1 MKYQAA
7 GAGTDGISPGK
18 GFRMLRLA
26 ALLLLVSC
34 ASRNTTPAAQAS
46 GPISADALMAH
57 VSVLAAD
64 SMRGRLT
71 GSPEAAETRAYIAR
85 QFGQAGVQ
93 RVGISFEHPTETLNR
108 RDSTVRRATNIV
120 GVVRGRANPDRYIV
134 VTAHY
139 DHVGVRNGEIY
150 NGADDNASGTGALI
164 ELARWFAAH
173 PPQNSIL
180 FVAFDAEEGGLIG
193 ARGFV
198 EHPPVPLASMA
209 LNVNMDM
216 VGRNDRNELFA
227 SGTSHYPFLR
237 PYLDSVASRSSITL
251 RFGHD
256 DPNGPR
262 AEDWTGQSDH
272 GAFHAA
278 GIPFVYFGVEDH
290 PDYHRPT
297 DDVERVMPA
306 FYAGAANTVLDA
318 IRVFDRNLSALPRR

>member
-1 MKYQAA
+1 
-7 GAGTDGISPGK
+7 
-18 GFRMLRLA
+18 MLRLA
-26 ALLLLVSC
+26 AVLLIVSC
-34 ASRNTTPAAQAS
+34 ASPNTTPSGQAS
-46 GPISADALMAH
+46 GPISADALMSH

-64 SMRGRLT
+64 SMRGRLS

-85 QFGQAGVQ
+85 QFGRAGLQ
-93 RVGISFEHPTETLNR
+93 RVGVSFEHPTEITSP
-108 RDSTVRRATNIV
+108 RDSSVRRATNIV
-120 GVVRGRANPDRYIV
+120 GLVRGRAHRDQYIV

-164 ELARWFAAH
+164 EMARWFAAH
-173 PPQNSIL
+173 PPQSSIL
-180 FVAFDAEEGGLIG
+180 FVALDYEEGGLNG

-198 EHPPVPLASMA
+198 AHPPVPLSQIV

-216 VGRNDRNELFA
+216 VGRNARNELFA

-237 PYLDSVASRSSITL
+237 PYLDSAAARSSITL

-262 AEDWTGQSDH
+262 TDDWTTQSDH
-272 GAFHAA
+272 YAFHTAN
-278 GIPFVYFGVEDH
+278 IPFVYFGVEDH

-297 DDVERVMPA
+297 DDVERLMPT
-306 FYAGAANTVLDA
+306 FYAGAVNTILDA
-318 IRVFDRNLSALPRR
+318 LRVFDRNLAAFPQR

>member
-1 MKYQAA
+1 
-7 GAGTDGISPGK
+7 
-18 GFRMLRLA
+18 MLRLA
-26 ALLLLVSC
+26 AVLLLVAC
-34 ASRNTTPAAQAS
+34 APANTTPSGQAS
-46 GPISADALMAH
+46 GPISPDALMSH

-64 SMRGRLT
+64 SMRGRLS

-85 QFGQAGVQ
+85 QFGQAGLR
-93 RVGISFEHPTETLNR
+93 RVGVSFEHPTEITSP

-120 GVVRGRANPDRYIV
+120 GMVRGRTNPDRYIV

-164 ELARWFAAH
+164 EMARWFASH

-180 FVAFDAEEGGLIG
+180 FVALDYEEGGLNG

-198 EHPPVPLASMA
+198 ARPPVPLSQIA

-216 VGRNDRNELFA
+216 VGRNAKNELFA

-237 PYLDSVASRSSITL
+237 PYLDSAAARSSITL

-262 AEDWTGQSDH
+262 TDDWTTQSDH
-272 GAFHAA
+272 YAFHAA
-278 GIPFVYFGVEDH
+278 KIPFVYFGVEDH

-297 DDVERVMPA
+297 DDVERLMPT
-306 FYAGAANTVLDA
+306 FYAGAVNTILDA
-318 IRVFDRNLSALPRR
+318 LRVLDRNLSA

>member
-1 MKYQAA
+1 
-7 GAGTDGISPGK
+7 
-18 GFRMLRLA
+18 MLRLA
-26 ALLLLVSC
+26 AVLLLVAC
-34 ASRNTTPAAQAS
+34 APANTTPSGQAS
-46 GPISADALMAH
+46 GPISPDALMSH

-64 SMRGRLT
+64 SMRGRLS

-85 QFGQAGVQ
+85 QFGQAGLR
-93 RVGISFEHPTETLNR
+93 RVGVSFEHPTEITSP

-120 GVVRGRANPDRYIV
+120 GMVRGRTNPDRYIV

-164 ELARWFAAH
+164 EMARWFASH

-180 FVAFDAEEGGLIG
+180 FVALDYEEGGLNG

-198 EHPPVPLASMA
+198 ARPPVPLSQIA

-216 VGRNDRNELFA
+216 VGRNAKNELFA

-237 PYLDSVASRSSITL
+237 PYLDSAAARSSITL

-262 AEDWTGQSDH
+262 TDDWTTQSDH
-272 GAFHAA
+272 YAFHTAK
-278 GIPFVYFGVEDH
+278 IPFVYFGVEDH

-297 DDVERVMPA
+297 DDVERLMPT
-306 FYAGAANTVLDA
+306 FYAGAVNTILDA
-318 IRVFDRNLSALPRR
+318 LRVLDRNLSA